1 MLGAS
6 ARYSR
11 LHTPVETSAA
21 PRRDKL
27 RILRFRPEGENSLA
41 PLSLL
46 SPSTPPR
53 LGFDGDPG
61 GGEGHRAGGTGLCW
75 DKLRILRFRPEGEST
90 QKSTGAWLSGDWWDG
105 PPAGGTRRG
114 EVVLRN
120 YRVSG
125 SG

>member
-27 RILRFRPEGENSLA
+27 RILRFRLKGENSLAPLSLLSPSNPPGAGLRWGPGDGKGHRVGGTGLCWDKLRILRFRPEGENSLA

-46 SPSTPPR
+46 SPSNPPR

-61 GGEGHRAGGTGLCW
+61 GGEGHRAGGTGL
-75 DKLRILRFRPEGEST
+75 R
-90 QKSTGAWLSGDWWDG
+90 
-105 PPAGGTRRG
+105 
-114 EVVLRN
+114 
-120 YRVSG
+120 
-125 SG
+125 